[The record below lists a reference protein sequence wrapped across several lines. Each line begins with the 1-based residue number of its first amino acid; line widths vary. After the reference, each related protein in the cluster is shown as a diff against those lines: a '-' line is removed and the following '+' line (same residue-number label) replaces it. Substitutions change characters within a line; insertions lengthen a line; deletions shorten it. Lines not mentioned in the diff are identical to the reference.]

1 MGGPGTIAFS
11 TEGYIYTMNPD
22 GSSLNT
28 VHEDLSQVE
37 EVFMPA
43 EENRAIVRRL
53 MEGAYTNP
61 EVHDELVADD
71 YVGHFPPN
79 PTLHGPEDLKRFNA
93 EAAVAFPDVRV
104 TIEDL
109 LAEEDKVV
117 IRWTLRGTHRGELR
131 GGIPATG
138 RRVEVSGITIS
149 RIEGGKVV
157 ENWGNYDLL
166 GMLQQLGVVPAQDS
180 AAE

>member
-1 MGGPGTIAFS
+1 MSAK
-11 TEGYIYTMNPD
+11 
-22 GSSLNT
+22 
-28 VHEDLSQVE
+28 
-37 EVFMPA
+37 
-43 EENRAIVRRL
+43 ENEAIVRRL
-53 MEGAYTNP
+53 MERAYTIP

-79 PTLHGPEDLKRFNA
+79 PTLHGPEGLKAFNA
-93 EAAVAFPDVRV
+93 QAVTAFPDVRV

-109 LAEEDKVV
+109 LAQGDEVV
-117 IRWTLRGTHRGELR
+117 ARWTLRGTHEGALR

-149 RIEGGKVV
+149 RIRNGKLV

-166 GMLQQLGVVPAQDS
+166 GMLQQLGVLPGPDS

>member
-1 MGGPGTIAFS
+1 MS
-11 TEGYIYTMNPD
+11 TE
-22 GSSLNT
+22 
-28 VHEDLSQVE
+28 
-37 EVFMPA
+37 
-43 EENRAIVRRL
+43 ENIAVVRRL
-53 MEGAYTNP
+53 MDKAYTNNP
-61 EVHDELVADD
+61 EVYDELVAGD

-79 PTLHGPEDLKRFNA
+79 PTLHGPEGLKRFNA

-104 TIEDL
+104 AIEDL
-109 LAEEDKVV
+109 VAERDEVV
-117 IRWTLRGTHRGELR
+117 VRWTLRGTHEGELR

-138 RRVEVSGITIS
+138 QRVEVSGITIS
-149 RIEGGKVV
+149 RIRDGKLV

>member
-1 MGGPGTIAFS
+1 MSAK
-11 TEGYIYTMNPD
+11 
-22 GSSLNT
+22 
-28 VHEDLSQVE
+28 
-37 EVFMPA
+37 
-43 EENRAIVRRL
+43 ENEAIVRRL
-53 MEGAYTNP
+53 MGRAYTNP

-79 PTLHGPEDLKRFNA
+79 PALHGPEGLKAFNA
-93 EAAVAFPDVRV
+93 QAVTAFPDVRV

-109 LAEEDKVV
+109 LAQGDEVV
-117 IRWTLRGTHRGELR
+117 VRWTLRGTHEGELR

-138 RRVEVSGITIS
+138 RQVEVSGITIS
-149 RIEGGKVV
+149 RIRNGKLI

-166 GMLQQLGVVPAQDS
+166 GMLQQLGVLPAPDS